1 VTASAVSRGSKE
13 CKEEKLEVLV
23 LFDKGGQW
31 RLALGTN
38 GGKPR
43 DMGRESSVC
52 SKALATQGVWGKAES
67 RRGKTGES
75 RGKVRG
81 QGSCCLGSYVS
92 CCWC

>member
-38 GGKPR
+38 GGNP
-43 DMGRESSVC
+43 E
-52 SKALATQGVWGKAES
+52 TW
-67 RRGKTGES
+67 GES
-75 RGKVRG
+75 HLFAQRLWPHKGFGEKLRAGGGKLVKVG
-81 QGSCCLGSYVS
+81 GK
-92 CCWC
+92 